1 MGEGS
6 TQHQHLVQ
14 TEVPT
19 RLLEEWLAL
28 WTAYHH
34 IPDTLHVGLRPHTA
48 GSELLELTLTNTS
61 GEKEAN
67 IIFAVIADRRGRNI
81 LSVRDQNTV
90 DNALRMKRLM
100 TLIHLFLVHRYKIWA
115 VHYVSPTDDNRY
127 QAQKMKTHG
136 LFSDVHDEVGHIIVA
151 DVNAAGVKDLLEPD
165 RDRLNSLIQRK
176 PPYEPVDV
184 ATQTRRGRRS
194 DRLNRWE
201 RGCRGL
207 VLLRHR

>member
-1 MGEGS
+1 MEEPAAIPLHTERLEAGDRILLYTDGITEGRAADGSQFGVERLIDFIVRHSHDGTPAPADDLRGCTAATKAMGEGS

-81 LSVRDQNTV
+81 LSVRAQEHRRQRAAHEAADDPHPPVPGAPIQ
-90 DNALRMKRLM
+90 DLGGPLR
-100 TLIHLFLVHRYKIWA
+100 
-115 VHYVSPTDDNRY
+115 
-127 QAQKMKTHG
+127 Q
-136 LFSDVHDEVGHIIVA
+136 
-151 DVNAAGVKDLLEPD
+151 PD
-165 RDRLNSLIQRK
+165 R
-176 PPYEPVDV
+176 
-184 ATQTRRGRRS
+184 
-194 DRLNRWE
+194 
-201 RGCRGL
+201 
-207 VLLRHR
+207 